1 MRMIS
6 IDLGGTTFRA
16 RLLDGSAPT
25 TCEALW
31 NALPLRGRG
40 VHAQWSGEMFRMY
53 EHVDLGIPE
62 PEVRGA
68 FQHPGEVIYCP
79 SAREIAIC
87 YGMARFRG
95 ALGPVYCTPVAEIED
110 DLDMLRARAERL
122 QWDGAKTL
130 EIARLA

>member
-16 RLLDGSAPT
+16 RLLDENAPT

-31 NALPLRGRG
+31 NALSLRGRG

-53 EHVDLGIPE
+53 EHVDLGILE

-87 YGMARFRG
+87 YGMARFCG
-95 ALGPVYCTPVAEIED
+95 ALGPIYCTPIAEIEG
-110 DLDMLRARAERL
+110 DLELLRWQAERL
-122 QWDGAKTL
+122 HL
-130 EIARLA
+130 EGPPALEN